1 MKTSKSATVKY
12 KINKGFI
19 VQKLGNKTTIFD
31 GEKSQLYTFNQTASF
46 IFDKIKKGLSKEE
59 IIELMIKKYKIS
71 NIRAQK
77 DYLGLEKE
85 LFAKKII
92 VNSRN

>member
-46 IFDKIKKGLSKEE
+46 IFDKIKRGLNQEDL
-59 IIELMIKKYKIS
+59 IDLMIKKYKITK
-71 NIRAQK
+71 IRALK
-77 DYLGLEKE
+77 DYNNLEKE
-85 LFAKKII
+85 LLKNKII
-92 VNSRN
+92 TKYV